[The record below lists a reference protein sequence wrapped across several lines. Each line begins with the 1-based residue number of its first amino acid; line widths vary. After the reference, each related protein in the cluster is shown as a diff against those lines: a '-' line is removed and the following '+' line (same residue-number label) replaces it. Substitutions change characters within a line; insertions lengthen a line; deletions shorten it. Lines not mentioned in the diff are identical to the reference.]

1 MFNKNSIAKFLTTFF
16 YIGKIKYCPGTFGSL
31 AAFPLC
37 YAIIY
42 FAITNQIIFSF
53 SNLDLAEEQ
62 LISILFILLT
72 VAIFL
77 FILGAYYSSI
87 YINNIKKEDPKEI
100 VIDEVV
106 GQMLVIIFCSVS
118 VTFVHYSNITK
129 YLNNNII
136 DLLFLFILPFGLFRF
151 FDIMKPWPINW
162 FDQNIKGGIGVM
174 LDDVLAAIF
183 ASVIHYVI
191 TFTLIDIA
199 R

>member
-16 YIGKIKYCPGTFGSL
+16 YIGKIKYFPGTFGAL

-151 FDIMKPWPINW
+151 FDIVKPWPINW